1 MLCRCLRW
9 IVAWSALALFQVA
22 SHAETITVG
31 AEDDWPPYT
40 YRVAG
45 QDEPQGFTP
54 VLVRQAFASQGVTV
68 RFRTMP
74 FARCMH
80 EAAKGSV
87 VACFNASRT
96 ADNTARYHWHPTPL
110 FEEELSIFAR
120 SHPSGA
126 ASRRELTM
134 ADLRGS
140 RVGITV
146 GYTYPTD
153 FMNDP
158 RIDRKLANSDEH
170 LLHMLAAGRV
180 DHILLNT
187 VPAWYRLRAEP
198 GLQRRVERVGRIRID
213 GFWLAFSR
221 ARPEGERLAQVF
233 ERGLQHM
240 RRTGEHQRALS
251 ALRRQ
256 WAPPATVSQ
265 AP

>member
-1 MLCRCLRW
+1 MLGCCLRR
-9 IVAWSALALFQVA
+9 IVVWSALAVVQVA

-40 YRVAG
+40 HRVAG
-45 QDEPQGFTP
+45 QDEPQGLTP
-54 VLVRQAFASQGVTV
+54 TLVRRAFASQGVNV

-87 VACFNASRT
+87 VACFNATRT
-96 ADNTARYHWHPTPL
+96 AENASRYHWHPTPL

-120 SHPSGA
+120 RNPSGA
-126 ASRRELTM
+126 APTRELTM
-134 ADLRGS
+134 ADLRGTS
-140 RVGITV
+140 VGITV
-146 GYTYPTD
+146 GYTYPTEL
-153 FMNDP
+153 MSDP

-198 GLQRRVERVGRIRID
+198 ALQGRVERVGRIRID
-213 GFWLAFSR
+213 GFWLAFTR
-221 ARPEGERLAQVF
+221 ARPDGERLAQVF

-251 ALRRQ
+251 AVRRQ
-256 WAPPATVSQ
+256 WAPPESVRQ